1 MLPLVVAEE
10 VSSSMAATDRAVVL
24 DRDCGASTLVPK
36 RLAVVTRVTA
46 VLADLRDVGC
56 EAQLPE

>member
-1 MLPLVVAEE
+1 
-10 VSSSMAATDRAVVL
+10 MAATDRAVVL